1 MLSLSEPI
9 RKAEIERVAPLEP
22 INTPTR
28 RGPRVNILPDVSA
41 VLTNL
46 KPRFGE
52 VPCNILLC
60 SLQSIALAHALAGEG
75 PRGSWWRQVKLRV
88 LHPPSPLPI
97 VRTGSSGRGARFPF
111 AHPRCLQL

>member
-1 MLSLSEPI
+1 MNKTQRYVEPPSRAPALSRRHAYGSQAITNDLMLSLSEPI

-52 VPCNILLC
+52 VPCNILL
-60 SLQSIALAHALAGEG
+60 LAHFNL
-75 PRGSWWRQVKLRV
+75 
-88 LHPPSPLPI
+88 
-97 VRTGSSGRGARFPF
+97 
-111 AHPRCLQL
+111 